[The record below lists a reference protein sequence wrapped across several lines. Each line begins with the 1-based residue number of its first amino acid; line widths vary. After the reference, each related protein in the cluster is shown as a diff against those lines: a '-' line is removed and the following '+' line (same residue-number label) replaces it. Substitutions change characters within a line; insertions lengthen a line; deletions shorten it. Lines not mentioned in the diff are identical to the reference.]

1 MCVKFTHIYFIWT
14 SNKQLIYAMNKYY
27 NLLKRVRKLEKLI
40 YNKRPKFEG
49 LSCYAQEGEVIN
61 ADGEDEITSILE
73 DKIKNQLSISD
84 SALEDI
90 FAAIDDDSHTE
101 NLQTVVNKIIK
112 SGKGEIPRKTIYRG
126 CSVAEYNNILNNGS
140 SKISQCLSFSE
151 SKEVASTFGK
161 RLIAANFEF
170 PIFPYYKLYTYYFMS
185 LKKSLTEE
193 EWKDFDDMSDAQ
205 YGINLALN
213 ELEWI
218 APENTV
224 FTLNDDGTFTA
235 TLGDSTSDDSDTNDT
250 EYVKQHLYDL
260 CDDLKIDDC
269 TDGYYHGEDS
279 FNIYFRPR
287 DYENTLVSRDA
298 LSSIT
303 AQNADMHYTYDSNT
317 LEIFVPGLGIAHKE
331 VDVLSLNKDSFSKL
345 VKDMIDDMM

>member
-1 MCVKFTHIYFIWT
+1 
-14 SNKQLIYAMNKYY
+14 MNKYY
-27 NLLKRVRKLEKLI
+27 NLLKRVSKLEKLI
-40 YNKRPKFEG
+40 YNKRPKFES
-49 LSCYAQEGEVIN
+49 LDCYKQDGEVID
-61 ADGEDEITSILE
+61 AEGENEITSILE
-73 DKIKNQLSISD
+73 DKIKSELNISD

-101 NLQTVVNKIIK
+101 NLQAVVNKIIK
-112 SGKGEIPRKTIYRG
+112 AGKGEIPRKTIYRG
-126 CSVAEYNNILNNGS
+126 CSVAEYNNILNHGS
-140 SKISQCLSFSE
+140 SEISQCLSFSE

-205 YGINLALN
+205 YGINLALS

-235 TLGDSTSDDSDTNDT
+235 TLGESTSDDNNTDDT
-250 EYVKQHLYDL
+250 EDVKQHLYDL
-260 CDDLKIDDC
+260 CDALRIEDC
-269 TDGYYHGEDS
+269 TDGYYQGEDS

-287 DYENTLVSRDA
+287 DYEDVLVSKDA
-298 LSSIT
+298 LSRIT
-303 AQNADMHYTYDSNT
+303 APNADMHYTYDSNT
-317 LEIFVPGLGIAHKE
+317 LEIFVPGIGVTDNE
-331 VDVLSLNKDSFSKL
+331 VDVMSLNKDSFSKL
-345 VKDMIDDMM
+345 VKRMIDSKL

>member
-1 MCVKFTHIYFIWT
+1 
-14 SNKQLIYAMNKYY
+14 MNKYY
-27 NLLKRVRKLEKLI
+27 NLLKRVCKLEKLI
-40 YNKRPKFEG
+40 YNKHPKFESLG
-49 LSCYAQEGEVIN
+49 CYKQDGEVID
-61 ADGEDEITSILE
+61 AEGENEITSILE
-73 DKIKNQLSISD
+73 DRIKSQLNISD

-205 YGINLALN
+205 YGINLALS

-235 TLGDSTSDDSDTNDT
+235 TLGESVADDTNANEIED
-250 EYVKQHLYDL
+250 VKQHLYDL
-260 CDDLKIDDC
+260 CDALRIEDC
-269 TDGYYHGEDS
+269 TDGYYQGEDS
-279 FNIYFRPR
+279 FNIYFRPS
-287 DYENTLVSRDA
+287 DYENILVSKDA
-298 LSSIT
+298 LSRIT
-303 AQNADMHYTYDSNT
+303 ASNADMHYTYDSNT
-317 LEIFVPGLGIAHKE
+317 LEIFVPGIGVIDNE

-345 VKDMIDDMM
+345 VKRMIDSKL

>member
-1 MCVKFTHIYFIWT
+1 
-14 SNKQLIYAMNKYY
+14 MNKYY
-27 NLLKRVRKLEKLI
+27 NLLNRVRKLEKLI
-40 YNKRPKFEG
+40 YNKRPKFESLG
-49 LSCYAQEGEVIN
+49 CYKQDGEVIN

-73 DKIKNQLSISD
+73 DKIKSQLNISD
-84 SALEDI
+84 SDLEDI

-101 NLQTVVNKIIK
+101 NLQAVVNKIIK
-112 SGKGEIPRKTIYRG
+112 SGKGEIPRKTLYRG

-205 YGINLALN
+205 YGINLALS

-235 TLGDSTSDDSDTNDT
+235 TLGESTSDDNNTDDT
-250 EYVKQHLYDL
+250 EDVKQHLYDL
-260 CDDLKIDDC
+260 CDALRIEDC
-269 TDGYYHGEDS
+269 TDGYYQGEDS

-287 DYENTLVSRDA
+287 DYEDVLVSKDA
-298 LSSIT
+298 LSRIT
-303 AQNADMHYTYDSNT
+303 ASNADMHYTYDSNT
-317 LEIFVPGLGIAHKE
+317 LEIFVPGLGVIDNE
-331 VDVLSLNKDSFSKL
+331 VDVMSLNNGSFSKL
-345 VKDMIDDMM
+345 VKNMIDDMM

>member
-1 MCVKFTHIYFIWT
+1 
-14 SNKQLIYAMNKYY
+14 MNKYY
-27 NLLKRVRKLEKLI
+27 NLLNRVRKLEKLI
-40 YNKRPKFEG
+40 YNKHPKFESLG
-49 LSCYAQEGEVIN
+49 CYKQDGEVIN

-73 DKIKNQLSISD
+73 DKIKSQLNISD

-101 NLQTVVNKIIK
+101 NLQAVVNKIIK
-112 SGKGEIPRKTIYRG
+112 AGKGEIPRKTIYRG
-126 CSVAEYNNILNNGS
+126 CSVAEYNNILNHGS
-140 SKISQCLSFSE
+140 SEISQCLSFSE

-205 YGINLALN
+205 YGINLALS

-224 FTLNDDGTFTA
+224 FTLNDDDTFTA
-235 TLGDSTSDDSDTNDT
+235 TLGESTSDDNNTDDT
-250 EYVKQHLYDL
+250 EDVKQHLYDL
-260 CDDLKIDDC
+260 CDALRIEDC
-269 TDGYYHGEDS
+269 TDGYYQGEDS

-287 DYENTLVSRDA
+287 DYEDVLVSKDA
-298 LSSIT
+298 LSRIT
-303 AQNADMHYTYDSNT
+303 ASNADMHYTYDSNT
-317 LEIFVPGLGIAHKE
+317 LEIFVPGLGVIDNE
-331 VDVLSLNKDSFSKL
+331 VDVMSLNKDSFSKL
-345 VKDMIDDMM
+345 VKRMIDSKL

>member
-1 MCVKFTHIYFIWT
+1 
-14 SNKQLIYAMNKYY
+14 MNRYY
-27 NLLKRVRKLEKLI
+27 NLMKRVSKLEKLI
-40 YNKRPKFEG
+40 YNKRPKFESLG
-49 LSCYAQEGEVIN
+49 CYKQDGEVID
-61 ADGEDEITSILE
+61 AEGENEITSILE
-73 DKIKNQLSISD
+73 DKIKSELNISD

-101 NLQTVVNKIIK
+101 NLQAVVNKIIK
-112 SGKGEIPRKTIYRG
+112 AGKGEIPRKTIYRG
-126 CSVAEYNNILNNGS
+126 CSVAEYNNILNHGS
-140 SKISQCLSFSE
+140 SEINQCLSFSE

-205 YGINLALN
+205 YGINLALS

-218 APENTV
+218 APKNTV

-235 TLGDSTSDDSDTNDT
+235 TLGESTSDDNNTDDT
-250 EYVKQHLYDL
+250 EDVKQHLYDL
-260 CDDLKIDDC
+260 CDALRIEDC
-269 TDGYYHGEDS
+269 TDGYYQGEDS

-287 DYENTLVSRDA
+287 DYEDVLVSKDA
-298 LSSIT
+298 LSRIT
-303 AQNADMHYTYDSNT
+303 ASNADMHYTYDSNT
-317 LEIFVPGLGIAHKE
+317 LEIFVPGLGVIDNE
-331 VDVLSLNKDSFSKL
+331 VDVMSLNKDSFSKL
-345 VKDMIDDMM
+345 VKRMIDSKL

>member
-1 MCVKFTHIYFIWT
+1 
-14 SNKQLIYAMNKYY
+14 MNRYY
-27 NLLKRVRKLEKLI
+27 NLMKRVRKLEKLI
-40 YNKRPKFEG
+40 YNKCPKFESLG
-49 LSCYAQEGEVIN
+49 CYKQDGEVID
-61 ADGEDEITSILE
+61 AEGENEITSILE
-73 DKIKNQLSISD
+73 DKIKSELNISD

-101 NLQTVVNKIIK
+101 NLQAVVNKIIK

-205 YGINLALN
+205 YGINLALR

-235 TLGDSTSDDSDTNDT
+235 TLGESTSDDNNTDDT
-250 EYVKQHLYDL
+250 EDVKQHLYDL
-260 CDDLKIDDC
+260 CDALRIEDC
-269 TDGYYHGEDS
+269 TDGYYQGEDS

-287 DYENTLVSRDA
+287 DYEDVLVSKDA
-298 LSSIT
+298 LSRIT
-303 AQNADMHYTYDSNT
+303 ASNADMHYTYDSNT
-317 LEIFVPGLGIAHKE
+317 LEVFVPGLGVIDNE
-331 VDVLSLNKDSFSKL
+331 VDVMSLNKDSFSKL
-345 VKDMIDDMM
+345 VKRMIDSKL

>member
-1 MCVKFTHIYFIWT
+1 
-14 SNKQLIYAMNKYY
+14 MNKYY
-27 NLLKRVRKLEKLI
+27 NLLKRVCKLEKLI
-40 YNKRPKFEG
+40 YNKRPKFESLG
-49 LSCYAQEGEVIN
+49 CYKQDGEVID
-61 ADGEDEITSILE
+61 AEGENEITSILE
-73 DKIKNQLSISD
+73 DKIKSELNISD

-101 NLQTVVNKIIK
+101 NLQAVVNKIIK
-112 SGKGEIPRKTIYRG
+112 AGKGEIPRKTIYRG
-126 CSVAEYNNILNNGS
+126 CSVAEYNNILNHGS

-205 YGINLALN
+205 YGINLALS

-235 TLGDSTSDDSDTNDT
+235 TLGESTSDDNNTDDT
-250 EYVKQHLYDL
+250 EDVKQHLYDL
-260 CDDLKIDDC
+260 CDALRIEDC
-269 TDGYYHGEDS
+269 TDGYYQGEDS

-287 DYENTLVSRDA
+287 DYEDVLVSKDA
-298 LSSIT
+298 LSRIT
-303 AQNADMHYTYDSNT
+303 APNADMHYTYDSNT
-317 LEIFVPGLGIAHKE
+317 LEIFVPGLGVINNE
-331 VDVLSLNKDSFSKL
+331 VDVMSLNKDSFSKL
-345 VKDMIDDMM
+345 VKRMIDSKL

>member
-1 MCVKFTHIYFIWT
+1 
-14 SNKQLIYAMNKYY
+14 MNKYY
-27 NLLKRVRKLEKLI
+27 NLLNRVRKLEKLI
-40 YNKRPKFEG
+40 YNKHPKFESLG
-49 LSCYAQEGEVIN
+49 CYKQDGEVID
-61 ADGEDEITSILE
+61 AEGENEITSILE
-73 DKIKNQLSISD
+73 DKIKSELNISD

-101 NLQTVVNKIIK
+101 NLQAVVNKIIK

-205 YGINLALN
+205 YGINLALS

-235 TLGDSTSDDSDTNDT
+235 TLGESTSDDNNTEDT
-250 EYVKQHLYDL
+250 EDVKQHLYDL
-260 CDDLKIDDC
+260 CDALRIEDC
-269 TDGYYHGEDS
+269 TDGYYQGEDS

-287 DYENTLVSRDA
+287 DYEDVLVSKDA
-298 LSSIT
+298 LSRIT
-303 AQNADMHYTYDSNT
+303 ASNADMHYTYDSNT
-317 LEIFVPGLGIAHKE
+317 LEIFVPGIGVIDNE

-345 VKDMIDDMM
+345 VKRMIDSKL

>member
-1 MCVKFTHIYFIWT
+1 
-14 SNKQLIYAMNKYY
+14 MNKYY
-27 NLLKRVRKLEKLI
+27 NLLKRVSKLEKLI
-40 YNKRPKFEG
+40 YNKRPKFESLG
-49 LSCYAQEGEVIN
+49 CYKQDGEVID
-61 ADGEDEITSILE
+61 AEGENEITSILE
-73 DKIKNQLSISD
+73 DKIKSELNISD

-101 NLQTVVNKIIK
+101 NLQAVVNKIIK
-112 SGKGEIPRKTIYRG
+112 AGKGEIPRKTIYRG
-126 CSVAEYNNILNNGS
+126 CSVAEYNNILNHGS

-205 YGINLALN
+205 YGINLALR

-235 TLGDSTSDDSDTNDT
+235 TLGESTSDDNNTDET
-250 EYVKQHLYDL
+250 EDVKQHLYDL
-260 CDDLKIDDC
+260 CDALRIEDC
-269 TDGYYHGEDS
+269 TDGYYQGEDS

-287 DYENTLVSRDA
+287 DYEDVLVSKDA
-298 LSSIT
+298 LSRIT
-303 AQNADMHYTYDSNT
+303 ASNADMHYTYDSNT
-317 LEIFVPGLGIAHKE
+317 LEIFVPGIGVINNK
-331 VDVLSLNKDSFSKL
+331 VDVLSLNKDSFSRL
-345 VKDMIDDMM
+345 VKRMIDSKL

>member
-1 MCVKFTHIYFIWT
+1 M
-14 SNKQLIYAMNKYY
+14 
-27 NLLKRVRKLEKLI
+27 EKLI
-40 YNKRPKFEG
+40 YNKRPKFESLG
-49 LSCYAQEGEVIN
+49 CYKQDGEVID
-61 ADGEDEITSILE
+61 AEGENEITSILE
-73 DKIKNQLSISD
+73 DKIKSELNISD

-101 NLQTVVNKIIK
+101 NLQAVVNKIIK
-112 SGKGEIPRKTIYRG
+112 AGKGEIPRKTIYRG
-126 CSVAEYNNILNNGS
+126 CSVAEYNNILNHGS
-140 SKISQCLSFSE
+140 SEINQCLSFSE

-205 YGINLALN
+205 YGINLALS

-218 APENTV
+218 APKNTV

-235 TLGDSTSDDSDTNDT
+235 TLGESTSDDNNTDDT
-250 EYVKQHLYDL
+250 EDVKQHLYDL
-260 CDDLKIDDC
+260 CDALRIEDC
-269 TDGYYHGEDS
+269 TDGYYQGEDS

-287 DYENTLVSRDA
+287 DYEDVLVSKDA
-298 LSSIT
+298 LSRIT
-303 AQNADMHYTYDSNT
+303 ASNADMHYTYDSNT
-317 LEIFVPGLGIAHKE
+317 LEIFVPGLGVIDNE
-331 VDVLSLNKDSFSKL
+331 VDVMSLNKDSFSKL
-345 VKDMIDDMM
+345 VKRMIDSKL

>member
-1 MCVKFTHIYFIWT
+1 
-14 SNKQLIYAMNKYY
+14 MNKYY
-27 NLLKRVRKLEKLI
+27 NLLKRVCKLEKLI
-40 YNKRPKFEG
+40 YNKRPKFESLG
-49 LSCYAQEGEVIN
+49 CYKQDGEVID
-61 ADGEDEITSILE
+61 AEGENEITSILE
-73 DKIKNQLSISD
+73 DKIKSELNISD

-101 NLQTVVNKIIK
+101 NLQAVVNKIIK
-112 SGKGEIPRKTIYRG
+112 AGKGEIPRKTIYRG
-126 CSVAEYNNILNNGS
+126 CSVAEYNNILNHGS

-205 YGINLALN
+205 YGINLAFS

-235 TLGDSTSDDSDTNDT
+235 TLGESTSDDNNTDDT
-250 EYVKQHLYDL
+250 EDVKQHLYDL
-260 CDDLKIDDC
+260 CDALRIEDC
-269 TDGYYHGEDS
+269 TDGYYQGEDS

-287 DYENTLVSRDA
+287 DYEDVLVSKDA
-298 LSSIT
+298 LPRIT
-303 AQNADMHYTYDSNT
+303 ASNADMHYTYDSNT
-317 LEIFVPGLGIAHKE
+317 LEIFVPGLGVIDNE
-331 VDVLSLNKDSFSKL
+331 VDVMSLNKDSFSKL
-345 VKDMIDDMM
+345 VKRMIDSKL

>member
-1 MCVKFTHIYFIWT
+1 
-14 SNKQLIYAMNKYY
+14 MNKYY
-27 NLLKRVRKLEKLI
+27 NLLKRVCKLEKLI
-40 YNKRPKFEG
+40 YNKRPKFESLG
-49 LSCYAQEGEVIN
+49 CYKQDGEVID
-61 ADGEDEITSILE
+61 AEGENEITSILE
-73 DKIKNQLSISD
+73 DKIKSELNISD

-101 NLQTVVNKIIK
+101 NLQAVVNKIIK
-112 SGKGEIPRKTIYRG
+112 AGKGEIPRKTIYRG
-126 CSVAEYNNILNNGS
+126 CSVAEYNNILNHGS

-205 YGINLALN
+205 YGINLALS

-235 TLGDSTSDDSDTNDT
+235 TLGESTSDDNNTDDT
-250 EYVKQHLYDL
+250 EDVKQHLYDL
-260 CDDLKIDDC
+260 CDALRIEDC
-269 TDGYYHGEDS
+269 TDGYYQGEDS

-287 DYENTLVSRDA
+287 DYEDVLVSKDA
-298 LSSIT
+298 LSRIT
-303 AQNADMHYTYDSNT
+303 APNADMHYTYDSNT
-317 LEIFVPGLGIAHKE
+317 LEIFVPGLGVIDNE
-331 VDVLSLNKDSFSKL
+331 VDVMSLNKDSFSKL
-345 VKDMIDDMM
+345 VKRMIDSKL

>member
-1 MCVKFTHIYFIWT
+1 
-14 SNKQLIYAMNKYY
+14 MNRYY
-27 NLLKRVRKLEKLI
+27 NLMKRVSKLEKLI
-40 YNKRPKFEG
+40 YNKCKKFESLG
-49 LSCYAQEGEVIN
+49 CYKQDGEIID

-73 DKIKNQLSISD
+73 DKIKSELNISD

-101 NLQTVVNKIIK
+101 NLQAVVNKIIK
-112 SGKGEIPRKTIYRG
+112 AGKGEIPRKTIYRG
-126 CSVAEYNNILNNGS
+126 CSVAEYNNILNHGS

-193 EWKDFDDMSDAQ
+193 EWRDFDDMSDAQ

-235 TLGDSTSDDSDTNDT
+235 TLGESTSDDNNTDDT
-250 EYVKQHLYDL
+250 EDVKQHLYDL
-260 CDDLKIDDC
+260 CDALRIEDC
-269 TDGYYHGEDS
+269 TDGYYQGEDS

-287 DYENTLVSRDA
+287 DYEDVLVSKDA
-298 LSSIT
+298 LSRIT
-303 AQNADMHYTYDSNT
+303 ASNADMHYTYDSNT
-317 LEIFVPGLGIAHKE
+317 LEIFVPGLGVIDNE
-331 VDVLSLNKDSFSKL
+331 VDVMSLNKDSFSKL
-345 VKDMIDDMM
+345 VKRMIDSKL

>member
-1 MCVKFTHIYFIWT
+1 
-14 SNKQLIYAMNKYY
+14 MNKYY
-27 NLLKRVRKLEKLI
+27 NLLKRVSKLEKLI
-40 YNKRPKFEG
+40 YNKHTKFESLG
-49 LSCYAQEGEVIN
+49 CYKQDGEVID
-61 ADGEDEITSILE
+61 AEGENEITSILE
-73 DKIKNQLSISD
+73 DKIKSELNISD

-101 NLQTVVNKIIK
+101 NLQAVVNKIIK
-112 SGKGEIPRKTIYRG
+112 AGKGEIPRKTIYRG
-126 CSVAEYNNILNNGS
+126 CSVAEYNNILNHGS

-205 YGINLALN
+205 YGINLALS

-235 TLGDSTSDDSDTNDT
+235 TLGESTSDDNNTDNT
-250 EYVKQHLYDL
+250 EDVKQHLYDL
-260 CDDLKIDDC
+260 CDALRIEDC
-269 TDGYYHGEDS
+269 TDGYYQGEDS

-287 DYENTLVSRDA
+287 DYEDVLVSKDA
-298 LSSIT
+298 LSRIT
-303 AQNADMHYTYDSNT
+303 ASNADMHYTYNSNT
-317 LEIFVPGLGIAHKE
+317 LEIFVPGIGVIDNE
-331 VDVLSLNKDSFSKL
+331 VDVMSLNKDSFSKL
-345 VKDMIDDMM
+345 VKRMIDSKL

>member
-1 MCVKFTHIYFIWT
+1 
-14 SNKQLIYAMNKYY
+14 MNKYY

-101 NLQTVVNKIIK
+101 NLQAVVNKIIK
-112 SGKGEIPRKTIYRG
+112 AGKGEIPRKTLYSG

-161 RLIAANFEF
+161 RLISANFEF

>member
-1 MCVKFTHIYFIWT
+1 
-14 SNKQLIYAMNKYY
+14 MNKYY
-27 NLLKRVRKLEKLI
+27 NLLKRVCKLEKLI
-40 YNKRPKFEG
+40 YNKRPKFESLG
-49 LSCYAQEGEVIN
+49 CYKQDGEVID
-61 ADGEDEITSILE
+61 AEGENEITSILE
-73 DKIKNQLSISD
+73 DKIKSELNISD

-101 NLQTVVNKIIK
+101 NLQAVVNKIIK
-112 SGKGEIPRKTIYRG
+112 AGKGEIPRKTIYRG
-126 CSVAEYNNILNNGS
+126 CSVAEYNNILNHGS

-205 YGINLALN
+205 YGINLALS

-235 TLGDSTSDDSDTNDT
+235 TLGESTSDDNNTDDT
-250 EYVKQHLYDL
+250 EDVKQHLYDL
-260 CDDLKIDDC
+260 CDALRIEDC
-269 TDGYYHGEDS
+269 TDGYYQGEDS

-287 DYENTLVSRDA
+287 DYEDVLVSKDA
-298 LSSIT
+298 LSRIT
-303 AQNADMHYTYDSNT
+303 ASNADIHYTYDSNT
-317 LEIFVPGLGIAHKE
+317 LEIFVPGLGVINNE
-331 VDVLSLNKDSFSKL
+331 VDVMSLNKDSFSKL
-345 VKDMIDDMM
+345 VKRMIDSKL

>member
-1 MCVKFTHIYFIWT
+1 
-14 SNKQLIYAMNKYY
+14 MNRYY
-27 NLLKRVRKLEKLI
+27 NLLNRVSKLEKLI
-40 YNKRPKFEG
+40 YNKCPKFESLG
-49 LSCYAQEGEVIN
+49 CYKQDGEAIN
-61 ADGEDEITSILE
+61 ADGENEITSILE
-73 DKIKNQLSISD
+73 DKIKSELNISD

-101 NLQTVVNKIIK
+101 NLQAVVNKIIK
-112 SGKGEIPRKTIYRG
+112 AGKGEIPRKTIYRG
-126 CSVAEYNNILNNGS
+126 CSVAEYNNILNHGS
-140 SKISQCLSFSE
+140 SEINQCLSFSE

-170 PIFPYYKLYTYYFMS
+170 PIFPYYKLYAYYFMS

-205 YGINLALN
+205 YGINLALS

-218 APENTV
+218 APKNTV

-235 TLGDSTSDDSDTNDT
+235 TLGESTSDDNNTDDT
-250 EYVKQHLYDL
+250 EDVKQRLYDL
-260 CDDLKIDDC
+260 CDALRIEDC
-269 TDGYYHGEDS
+269 TDGYYQGEDS

-287 DYENTLVSRDA
+287 DYEDVLVSKDA
-298 LSSIT
+298 LSRIT

-317 LEIFVPGLGIAHKE
+317 LEIFVPGLGVIDNE
-331 VDVLSLNKDSFSKL
+331 VDVMSLNKDSFSKL
-345 VKDMIDDMM
+345 VKRMIDSKL

>member
-1 MCVKFTHIYFIWT
+1 
-14 SNKQLIYAMNKYY
+14 MNRYY
-27 NLLKRVRKLEKLI
+27 NLMKRVCKLEKLI
-40 YNKRPKFEG
+40 YNKRPKFESLG
-49 LSCYAQEGEVIN
+49 CYKQDGEVID
-61 ADGEDEITSILE
+61 AEGENEITSILE
-73 DKIKNQLSISD
+73 DKIKSELNISD

-101 NLQTVVNKIIK
+101 NLQAVVNKIIK

-205 YGINLALN
+205 YGINLALS

-235 TLGDSTSDDSDTNDT
+235 TLGESTSDDNNTEDT
-250 EYVKQHLYDL
+250 EDVKQHLYDL
-260 CDDLKIDDC
+260 CDALRIEDC
-269 TDGYYHGEDS
+269 TDGYYQGEDS

-287 DYENTLVSRDA
+287 DYEDVLVSKDA
-298 LSSIT
+298 LSRIT
-303 AQNADMHYTYDSNT
+303 ASNADMHYTYDSNT
-317 LEIFVPGLGIAHKE
+317 LEIFVPGIGVIDNE

-345 VKDMIDDMM
+345 VKRMIDSKL

>member
-1 MCVKFTHIYFIWT
+1 
-14 SNKQLIYAMNKYY
+14 MNKYY
-27 NLLKRVRKLEKLI
+27 NLLKRVSKLEKLI
-40 YNKRPKFEG
+40 YNKYPKFES
-49 LSCYAQEGEVIN
+49 LDCYKQDGEVID
-61 ADGEDEITSILE
+61 AEGENEITSILE
-73 DKIKNQLSISD
+73 DKIKSELNISD

-101 NLQTVVNKIIK
+101 NLQAVVNKIIK
-112 SGKGEIPRKTIYRG
+112 AGKGEIPRKTIYRG
-126 CSVAEYNNILNNGS
+126 CSVAEYNNILNHGS
-140 SKISQCLSFSE
+140 SEISQCLSFSE

-205 YGINLALN
+205 YGINLALS

-235 TLGDSTSDDSDTNDT
+235 TLGESTSDDNNTDDT
-250 EYVKQHLYDL
+250 EDVKQHLYDL
-260 CDDLKIDDC
+260 CDALRIEDC
-269 TDGYYHGEDS
+269 TDGYYQGEDS

-287 DYENTLVSRDA
+287 DYEDVLVSKDA
-298 LSSIT
+298 LSRIT
-303 AQNADMHYTYDSNT
+303 ASNADMHYTYDSNT
-317 LEIFVPGLGIAHKE
+317 LEIFVPGIGVTDNE
-331 VDVLSLNKDSFSKL
+331 VDVMSLNKDSFSKL
-345 VKDMIDDMM
+345 VKRMIDSKL